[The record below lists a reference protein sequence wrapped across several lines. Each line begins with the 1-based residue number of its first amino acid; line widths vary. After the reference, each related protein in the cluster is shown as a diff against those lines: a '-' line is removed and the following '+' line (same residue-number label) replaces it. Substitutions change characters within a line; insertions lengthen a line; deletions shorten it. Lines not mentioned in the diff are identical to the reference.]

1 MPLAITDPVTITKED
16 IEAVYPRVASAIAQ
30 ALARD
35 PAEVN
40 ISSRLFA
47 DLEAESIDLLDIVFR
62 LEREFKIQI
71 PRGRI
76 IEDARGDLS
85 EAEFE
90 NNGVLTA
97 AGLTRLREY
106 LSEVPAESFRPKM
119 NLADVPTLFTVET
132 MCKMVVRATRAGSA

>member
-1 MPLAITDPVTITKED
+1 MPVAIAKED
-16 IEAVYPRVASAIAQ
+16 VEAVYPRVARAVAE

-35 PAEVN
+35 PAEVR
-40 ISSRLFA
+40 ITSRLFA

-76 IEDARGDLS
+76 VEDARGDLS

-90 NNGVLTA
+90 KNGVLTP
-97 AGLTRLREY
+97 AGLARLREY
-106 LSEVPAESFRPKM
+106 LSEVPAESFRPQM

-132 MCKMVVRATRAGSA
+132 MCKIVIRATRAGAA

>member
-1 MPLAITDPVTITKED
+1 MPVAITTED
-16 IEAVYPRVASAIAQ
+16 IQAVYPRVARAIAE

-35 PAEVN
+35 PAEVGLN
-40 ISSRLFA
+40 SRLFA
-47 DLEAESIDLLDIVFR
+47 DLEAESIDLLDMVFR
-62 LEREFKIQI
+62 LEREFKVQI

-76 IEDARGDLS
+76 IEDARGGLP

-90 NNGVLTA
+90 NNGVLSA
-97 AGLTRLREY
+97 AGLERLREY

-132 MCKMVVRATRAGSA
+132 MCKMVIRAMRAGGA

>member
-1 MPLAITDPVTITKED
+1 MHAAITKDD
-16 IEAVYPRVASAIAQ
+16 IEAVYPRVSRAIAE

-35 PAEVN
+35 PAEVRPG
-40 ISSRLFA
+40 SRLFA

-76 IEDARGDLS
+76 VEDARGSLP

-90 NNGVLTA
+90 KNGVLTA
-97 AGLTRLREY
+97 AGLARLREY
-106 LSEVPAESFRPKM
+106 LSEVPPENFRPQM
-119 NLADVPTLFTVET
+119 NLADVPSLFTVET
-132 MCKMVVRATRAGSA
+132 ICKMVIRAMRADGA

>member
-1 MPLAITDPVTITKED
+1 MAAATNRNDIDKKD
-16 IEAVYPRVASAIAQ
+16 IEAVYPRVAKAVAD

-35 PAEVN
+35 PAGVQIN
-40 ISSRLFA
+40 SRLFA

-76 IEDARGDLS
+76 IEDARGNLA

-90 NNGVLTA
+90 KNGLLTA
-97 AGLTRLREY
+97 AGLARLREY
-106 LSEVPAESFRPKM
+106 MSEVPADSFRPQM

-132 MCKMVVRATRAGSA
+132 MCKIVIRAMRAGGG

>member
-1 MPLAITDPVTITKED
+1 MALEINRED
-16 IEAVYPRVASAIAQ
+16 IDNIYPRVAKAIAE

-35 PAEVN
+35 AGEVRLD
-40 ISSRLFA
+40 SRLFA

-62 LEREFKIQI
+62 LEREFKVQI

-90 NNGVLTA
+90 HKGVLTE
-97 AGLTRLREY
+97 AGLKRLREY
-106 LSEVPAESFRPKM
+106 LSEVPAENFRPRM
-119 NLADVPTLFTVET
+119 NLGDVPTLFTVET
-132 MCKMVVRATRAGSA
+132 MCKMVLRAMRAGAA

>member
-1 MPLAITDPVTITKED
+1 MAREISREEIDD
-16 IEAVYPRVASAIAQ
+16 IYPRVAKAIAE

-35 PAEVN
+35 AGEVRLG
-40 ISSRLFA
+40 SRLFG

-62 LEREFKIQI
+62 LEREFKVQI

-90 NNGVLTA
+90 RKGVLTD
-97 AGLTRLREY
+97 AGLKRLREY
-106 LSEVPAESFRPKM
+106 LSEVPAENFRPRM
-119 NLADVPTLFTVET
+119 NLGDVPTLFTVET
-132 MCKMVVRATRAGSA
+132 MCKMVLRAMRAGAA

>member
-1 MPLAITDPVTITKED
+1 MAREISREEIDKI
-16 IEAVYPRVASAIAQ
+16 YPRVAKAVAE

-35 PAEVN
+35 ASEVRL
-40 ISSRLFA
+40 SSRLFA

-62 LEREFKIQI
+62 LEREFKVQI

-90 NNGVLTA
+90 HKGMLTE
-97 AGLTRLREY
+97 AGLKRLRDY
-106 LSEVPAESFRPKM
+106 LSEVPAENFRARM
-119 NLADVPTLFTVET
+119 SLGDVPTLFTVET
-132 MCKMVVRATRAGSA
+132 MCKMVLRASRPGAA

>member
-1 MPLAITDPVTITKED
+1 MAREISREEIDD
-16 IEAVYPRVASAIAQ
+16 IYPRVAKAIAE

-35 PAEVN
+35 AGEVRLG
-40 ISSRLFA
+40 SRLFG

-62 LEREFKIQI
+62 LEREFKVQI

-90 NNGVLTA
+90 RKGVLTD
-97 AGLTRLREY
+97 AGLKRLREY
-106 LSEVPAESFRPKM
+106 LSEVPAENFRPRM
-119 NLADVPTLFTVET
+119 NLGDVPTLFTVET
-132 MCKMVVRATRAGSA
+132 MCKMVLRAMRAGTA

>member
-1 MPLAITDPVTITKED
+1 MQVAINKED
-16 IEAVYPRVASAIAQ
+16 IEAVYPRVARAIAD

-35 PAEVN
+35 PAEIRVN
-40 ISSRLFA
+40 SRLFA

-62 LEREFKIQI
+62 LEREFKVQI

-76 IEDARGDLS
+76 IDDARGNLS

-90 NNGVLTA
+90 KNGVLTA
-97 AGLTRLREY
+97 AGLARLRDY
-106 LSEVPAESFRPKM
+106 MSEVPAESFRPQM

-132 MCKMVVRATRAGSA
+132 MCKIVIRAMRDGGA

>member
-1 MPLAITDPVTITKED
+1 MGVAITKPD
-16 IEAVYPRVASAIAQ
+16 IDAIFPRVAKAVAE

-35 PAEVN
+35 AAEVKIN
-40 ISSRLFA
+40 SRLFA

-76 IEDARGDLS
+76 LEDARGDLP
-85 EAEFE
+85 ETEFE

-97 AGLTRLREY
+97 AGLARLRDY
-106 LSEVPAESFRPKM
+106 LSEVPAQSFRPQM
-119 NLADVPTLFTVET
+119 NLADVPSLFTVET
-132 MCKMVVRATRAGSA
+132 MCKMVIRAIRAGGA

>member
-1 MPLAITDPVTITKED
+1 MPLAITNPVTITKED
-16 IEAVYPRVASAIAQ
+16 IEASAIAQ

>member
-1 MPLAITDPVTITKED
+1 MAREISREEIDNI
-16 IEAVYPRVASAIAQ
+16 YPRVAKAIAE

-35 PAEVN
+35 VGEARLE
-40 ISSRLFA
+40 SRLFG

-62 LEREFKIQI
+62 LEREFNVQI

-90 NNGVLTA
+90 RKGVLTE
-97 AGLTRLREY
+97 AGLKRLREY
-106 LSEVPAESFRPKM
+106 LSEVPAENFRPRM
-119 NLADVPTLFTVET
+119 NLGDVPTLFTVET
-132 MCKMVVRATRAGSA
+132 MCKMVLRAMRAGAA

>member
-1 MPLAITDPVTITKED
+1 MPVTTTNPVAITKED
-16 IEAVYPRVASAIAQ
+16 IDAVYPRVATAVAQ

-35 PAEVN
+35 PAEVR
-40 ISSRLFA
+40 ITSRLFA

-62 LEREFKIQI
+62 LEREFDIQI

-97 AGLTRLREY
+97 AGLARLREY
-106 LSEVPAESFRPKM
+106 LSEVPAENFRAKM

-132 MCKMVVRATRAGSA
+132 MCKMVIRAMRAGGA

>member
-1 MPLAITDPVTITKED
+1 MAREISRDEID
-16 IEAVYPRVASAIAQ
+16 NIYPRVAKAIAE

-35 PAEVN
+35 AGAVRLD
-40 ISSRLFA
+40 SRLFA

-62 LEREFKIQI
+62 LEREFKVQI

-90 NNGVLTA
+90 HKGVLTE
-97 AGLTRLREY
+97 AGLKRLREY
-106 LSEVPAESFRPKM
+106 LSEVPAENFRPRM
-119 NLADVPTLFTVET
+119 NLGNVPTLFTVET
-132 MCKMVVRATRAGSA
+132 MCKMVLRAMRAGAD

>member
-1 MPLAITDPVTITKED
+1 MPVAISRDD
-16 IEAVYPRVASAIAQ
+16 IDRVYPRVARAIAE

-35 PAEVN
+35 CGEVR
-40 ISSRLFA
+40 IDSRLFA

-62 LEREFKIQI
+62 LEREFKVQI

-76 IEDARGDLS
+76 IEDARGELS

-90 NNGVLTA
+90 HKGVLTP
-97 AGLTRLREY
+97 AGIARLREY
-106 LSEVPAESFRPKM
+106 LSEVPEASFRPRM

-132 MCKMVVRATRAGSA
+132 MCKMVIRAMRAGGG

>member
-1 MPLAITDPVTITKED
+1 MPVAISRDD
-16 IEAVYPRVASAIAQ
+16 INRVYPRVARAVAE

-35 PAEVN
+35 AAEVRLD
-40 ISSRLFA
+40 SRLFA

-62 LEREFKIQI
+62 LEREFKVQI

-76 IEDARGDLS
+76 IEDARAELS

-90 NNGVLTA
+90 HKGVLTS
-97 AGLTRLREY
+97 AGIARLREY

-132 MCKMVVRATRAGSA
+132 MCKMVVRATRAGGG

>member
-1 MPLAITDPVTITKED
+1 MAREISREEIDNMK
-16 IEAVYPRVASAIAQ
+16 AIAE

-35 PAEVN
+35 AGEVRLG
-40 ISSRLFA
+40 SRLFG

-62 LEREFKIQI
+62 LEREFKVQI

-90 NNGVLTA
+90 HKGVLTE
-97 AGLTRLREY
+97 AGLKRLREY
-106 LSEVPAESFRPKM
+106 LSEVPAENFRPRM
-119 NLADVPTLFTVET
+119 NLGDVPTLFTVEP
-132 MCKMVVRATRAGSA
+132 MCKMVLRAMRAGAA

>member
-1 MPLAITDPVTITKED
+1 MPVAITEPVAITKED
-16 IEAVYPRVASAIAQ
+16 IEAVYPRVARAIAQ

-35 PAEVN
+35 PAGVR
-40 ISSRLFA
+40 ITSRLFA

-97 AGLTRLREY
+97 AGLARLREY
-106 LSEVPAESFRPKM
+106 LSEVPAESFRPRM

-132 MCKMVVRATRAGSA
+132 MCKMVIRAIRAGGA